1 MADLWLPGAEQHPT
15 YNGGSMDGVGGARAV
30 HHITW
35 DKDTD
40 ASNPMDLVPFDNV
53 LGYFTGSG
61 KGNAP
66 HILADPFTGR
76 AAQFIPGNQSAR
88 ALVNLS
94 GGVQTNMHGSAC
106 IQIEWLFFPYCR
118 WNGRVYATLADT
130 PAAGRQNLVAW
141 LRSWG
146 VPDVWPMGQ
155 PTWNGNRNTSVWQ
168 GSPGHYGH
176 SQVPE
181 NTHTDPGPIFDLF
194 RADPVADRRRL
205 DEEVR

>member
-1 MADLWLPGAEQHPT
+1 M
-15 YNGGSMDGVGGARAV
+15 NGSGGARAV

-35 DKDTD
+35 DRNG
-40 ASNPMDLVPFDNV
+40 SPSEPLDLVPFDNLV
-53 LGYFTGSG
+53 SYFSGTG

-66 HILADPFTGR
+66 HLLADPFTGR
-76 AAQFIPGNQSAR
+76 TAQFIPADQSAR

-94 GGVQTNMHGSAC
+94 GGVQTNMQGSAC
-106 IQIEWLFFPYCR
+106 IQIEWLFFPWCR
-118 WNGRVYATLADT
+118 VDGRVYPTLADT
-130 PAAGRQNLVAW
+130 PAAGRYRITAW

-146 VPDVWPMGQ
+146 VPDTWPMGQ
-155 PTWNGNRNTSVWQ
+155 PTWNGNRNASVWA

-181 NTHTDPGPIFDLF
+181 NDHTDPGPIFNLF
-194 RADPVADRRRL
+194 VPVSTPPSADRRRL